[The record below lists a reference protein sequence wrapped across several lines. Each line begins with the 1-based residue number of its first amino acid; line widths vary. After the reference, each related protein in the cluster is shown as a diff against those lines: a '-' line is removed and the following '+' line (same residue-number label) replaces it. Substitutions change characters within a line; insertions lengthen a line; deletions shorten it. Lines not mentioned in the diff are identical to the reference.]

1 MPDTRYLIP
10 KLILSLNVTRPNS
23 RRLLRNV
30 PEAKEVSSS
39 RVTMTEIVLPSH
51 ADTRGFVF
59 GGVVLEWIDLAAG
72 TSAKKHAVYPC
83 VSRSV
88 DAVHFMHPI
97 RVGDFLIIQASVNRA
112 WNTSMEVGVRVET
125 ENAITGKRRYC
136 CHAYLTFVALSPGN
150 DKRAG
155 SPRYNTT
162 TAKVPRIISVTP
174 IEQQRYDNA
183 ETRRQ
188 ARVTKLKHTDD
199 KGHRE
204 QHKLEALREL
214 MREWSEH
221 RNTETKSTAEL
232 PPLLQEPETYNEQN
246 EEGGTDANDPAK
258 LYLTRRRST
267 LKGVFPAQPE
277 SKYISESFAEI
288 VETVLPQ
295 HANTLQITFGG
306 QIMKWMEHC
315 CFVSAS
321 RHSRRFLLLASIDSL
336 QFFRPTYVG
345 DCITIRSI
353 ISRSFHSSMEAYV
366 SVEAVNLMT
375 GERFFTNDGFYTM
388 VAVDF
393 ANAPTPVSNLIPDR
407 EEEHEIYKGA
417 EVRRTLRLQQRR
429 ELVQKEMATHPEEFE
444 KTQDTNFDSIS
455 EQKNYNI
462 VSTS

>member
-1 MPDTRYLIP
+1 MVLGRICAWIISTINWLF
-10 KLILSLNVTRPNS
+10 RPNS

-30 PEAKEVSSS
+30 PEMKEVSSS
-39 RVTMTEIVLPSH
+39 RVTLTEIVLPSH

-97 RVGDFLIIQASVNRA
+97 KVGDFLIIQASVNRA

-125 ENAITGKRRYC
+125 ENAITGKRKYC
-136 CHAYLTFVALSPGN
+136 CHAYLTFVALSPG
-150 DKRAG
+150 DGR

-162 TAKVPRIISVTP
+162 TAKVPRIIPVTP
-174 IEQQRYDNA
+174 IEKQRYDNA

-188 ARVTKLKHTDD
+188 ARITKLKHTDD
-199 KGHRE
+199 KGQRE
-204 QHKLEALREL
+204 QNKLEALREL

-246 EEGGTDANDPAK
+246 EDGAESNDPAK
-258 LYLTRRRST
+258 LYLPRRRST
-267 LKGVFPAQPE
+267 LKGVFPSQPE
-277 SKYISESFAEI
+277 SKYISESFAEV

-345 DCITIRSI
+345 DCITIRSVV
-353 ISRSFHSSMEAYV
+353 SRTFHSSMEVYV

-393 ANAPTPVSNLIPDR
+393 ANAPTSVSHVIPDR
-407 EEEHEIYKGA
+407 DQEYEIYKDA
-417 EVRRTLRLQQRR
+417 EARRTLRLQQRR
-429 ELVQKEMATHPEEFE
+429 ELIQKEMATHPEEFE
-444 KTQDTNFDSIS
+444 KMSIF
-455 EQKNYNI
+455 I
-462 VSTS
+462 

>member
-1 MPDTRYLIP
+1 
-10 KLILSLNVTRPNS
+10 
-23 RRLLRNV
+23 
-30 PEAKEVSSS
+30 
-39 RVTMTEIVLPSH
+39 MTEIVLPSH

-72 TSAKKHAVYPC
+72 ASAKKHAVYPC

-97 RVGDFLIIQASVNRA
+97 RIGDFLIIQASVNRA

-125 ENAITGKRRYC
+125 ENPITGKRKYC
-136 CHAYLTFVALSPGN
+136 CHAYLTFVALNSGG

-155 SPRYNTT
+155 SPRYSTT
-162 TAKVPRIISVTP
+162 TAKVPRIIPVTP
-174 IEQQRYDNA
+174 IEQQRYENA

-188 ARVTKLKHTDD
+188 ARITKSKHTDD
-199 KGHRE
+199 KGQRE

-214 MREWSEH
+214 MREWSE
-221 RNTETKSTAEL
+221 RCNTETKSTAEL
-232 PPLLQEPETYNEQN
+232 PPLLQEPDTYMEQN
-246 EEGGTDANDPAK
+246 EDGANDPAK
-258 LYLTRRRST
+258 LYLARRRST
-267 LKGVFPAQPE
+267 LKGVLPTQPDT
-277 SKYISESFAEI
+277 KYISESFAEV

-306 QIMKWMEHC
+306 QIMKWMEQC

-336 QFFRPTYVG
+336 QFIRATYVG

-353 ISRSFHSSMEAYV
+353 VSCTFHSSMEVYV

-393 ANAPTPVSNLIPDR
+393 ANSPTPVPHVIPDQNR
-407 EEEHEIYKGA
+407 EQEQEIYNDA
-417 EVRRTLRLQQRR
+417 EARRTRRLQQRR
-429 ELVQKEMATHPEEFE
+429 ELVQKEIATHPEEFE
-444 KTQDTNFDSIS
+444 KIQDTEFNNLI
-455 EQKNYNI
+455 
-462 VSTS
+462 